1 MKEKSNNEN
10 AIQKIINNLISLDD
24 VVKIIQDAILEEP
37 SIHFGTGNI
46 FKKGY
51 NKELDLY
58 VQAKYSAKNWLNKY
72 QDKERAVTDIP
83 SLKVGY
89 NSVFGYY
96 IEITKIH
103 SKKAPAHYE
112 RKQTLVNAERY
123 TTKELKEFE
132 TKILDAEF
140 KIQEI
145 EQRLFNEIK
154 AKILEYIEQIQSNAY
169 HLAILDCFQSLA
181 TISKLNNYVKP
192 EIDDS
197 LVLEIEAGR
206 HPVVEK
212 LLPVDEKFVA
222 NNTFMDTDSEQIH
235 IITGPN
241 MAGKSCYLRQTALIV
256 LMGQIGCFVPAKK
269 AHFGLVD
276 RIFTRVG
283 AQDNISAGE
292 STFLVEMQ
300 ETAYILNNATKRSL
314 VLLDEV
320 GRGTATFDGISI
332 AWAIAEYIHEHIKAK
347 TLFATHYHELND
359 LELKYDKI
367 VNYRAD
373 VLESGSNIIFT
384 HNISKGAKVHSY
396 HSYGIYVGRMAGLPY
411 SVVQRASEIMEE
423 FEKMAT
429 QTNTNKLFADTTNI
443 PTTKKQSNQTES
455 QLAIFEIKDDAIRN
469 KIRNVDLN
477 SMTPLQALQYLQEL
491 KNYL

>member
-1 MKEKSNNEN
+1 MKDNSNDENN
-10 AIQKIINNLISLDD
+10 AICKTINNIISLDEL
-24 VVKIIQDAILEEP
+24 VKTIKDAILDEP
-37 SIHFGTGNI
+37 SINFGTGNI
-46 FKKGY
+46 FRKGY
-51 NKELDLY
+51 NEELDLY
-58 VQAKYSAKNWLNKY
+58 VQAKYSAQNWLDKY
-72 QDKERAVTDIP
+72 QDKERAATDIP
-83 SLKVGY
+83 SLKAGY

-103 SKKAPAHYE
+103 SKKIPSHYE

-123 TTKELKEFE
+123 TTPELKEFE
-132 TKILDAEF
+132 AKILDAEF

-145 EQRLFNEIK
+145 EHRLFNEIK
-154 AKILEYIEQIQSNAY
+154 SKILEYIEQIQNNAY
-169 HLAILDCFQSLA
+169 HLAVLDCFQSFA

-192 EIDDS
+192 SIDDS
-197 LVLEIEAGR
+197 LSLEIDAGR

-212 LLPVDEKFVA
+212 SLPASEIFVP
-222 NNTFMDTDSEQIH
+222 NNTFMDTDTEQIH

-256 LMGQIGCFVPAKK
+256 LMGQIGCFVPANK
-269 AHFGLVD
+269 AHFGFVD

-314 VLLDEV
+314 ILLDEV

-359 LELKYDKI
+359 LESKYNRI
-367 VNYRAD
+367 INYRAD
-373 VLESGSNIIFT
+373 VLESGSNIVFT

-411 SVVQRASEIMEE
+411 SVVHRASEIMGE
-423 FEKMAT
+423 FEKSV
-429 QTNTNKLFADTTNI
+429 NTSNNKLFADTSNI
-443 PTTKKQSNQTES
+443 LTTKKHQQQES
-455 QLAIFEIKDDAIRN
+455 QLSIFEIQDDAIRD
-469 KIRNVDLN
+469 KLRNADLN

-491 KNYL
+491 KNCL

>member
-1 MKEKSNNEN
+1 MEGKSNAD
-10 AIQKIINNLISLDD
+10 AINKIINNIISLDE
-24 VVKIIQDAILEEP
+24 VVQMIQYAMLDEP

-46 FKKGY
+46 FRKGY
-51 NKELDLY
+51 NEELDLY
-58 VQAKYSAKNWLNKY
+58 VQAKYSAKHWLDKY
-72 QDKERAVTDIP
+72 QDKERAATDIP

-103 SKKAPAHYE
+103 SKKAPPHYE
-112 RKQTLVNAERY
+112 RKQTLTNAERY
-123 TTKELKEFE
+123 TTPELKEFE

-145 EQRLFNEIK
+145 EQRLFSEIK
-154 AKILEYIEQIQSNAY
+154 AKTLEYVEQIQNNAY
-169 HLAILDCFQSLA
+169 HLAILDCLQSFA
-181 TISKLNNYVKP
+181 TISKLNNYIKP

-212 LLPVDEKFVA
+212 SLPADEKFVA
-222 NNTFMDTDSEQIH
+222 NNTFIDTDTEQIH

-314 VLLDEV
+314 ILLDEV

-332 AWAIAEYIHEHIKAK
+332 AWAIAEYIHEYIKAK

-359 LELKYDKI
+359 LEAKYDRI
-367 VNYRAD
+367 INYRAD
-373 VLESGSNIIFT
+373 VLESGNNIIFT
-384 HNISKGAKVHSY
+384 HNINKGAKVHSY

-411 SVVQRASEIMEE
+411 SVVQRASEIMSE
-423 FEKMAT
+423 FEKSAT
-429 QTNTNKLFADTTNI
+429 SYNTNKLFADTSNI
-443 PTTKKQSNQTES
+443 PTQKKQPQQKES
-455 QLAIFEIKDDAIRN
+455 QLSIFEIKDDIIRD
-469 KIRNVDLN
+469 KLRSVDLN
-477 SMTPLQALQYLQEL
+477 SMTPLQAIQYLQEL
-491 KNYL
+491 KNCVE